1 MKKNVYYLLII
12 LLLFT
17 SGCITS
23 KQYLERGQYDMAV
36 RESVRKLQKN
46 KSKKNQIIVLE
57 QAYPKANEIDNDRI
71 VYLHTE
77 GRPDR
82 WEEIF
87 NIYNSMNE
95 RQKLVETVVPLTLDG
110 RIIRFQ
116 RVDYNMKI
124 VEAKN
129 KAADYFYH
137 HAKSLMDDNNRFAY
151 RQAYDE
157 FAKAKTY
164 ADIYSDID
172 EQMTT
177 SYNNGLAHVV
187 LIAVNSTPFKLPNDF
202 MISLIDFP
210 MENLNSFW
218 IKYYSRNSRN
228 NNYDLYVNVTLT
240 VADVSPNGSTKNEH
254 TETKKIK
261 DGWEYKL
268 DDKGNIMKDTL
279 GNPIKIDKYKT
290 ISCIVIETRQFKE
303 AIVQGAINYVD
314 PNSNQII
321 KSVPVSAK
329 HTFEHYFTNANG
341 DLDALTNE
349 TRAKL
354 KSQPAPYPLD
364 IDMIFA
370 AKETL
375 RQVILQALMDHR
387 GFVQS
392 KY

>member
-1 MKKNVYYLLII
+1 MKKNVYYLI
-12 LLLFT
+12 LFFYFFA
-17 SGCITS
+17 SGCISS

-46 KSKKNQIIVLE
+46 NSKKKEILVLE
-57 QAYPKANEIDNDRI
+57 QAFPKANEVDNDRI
-71 VYLHTE
+71 AYLHTE

-87 NIYNSMNE
+87 NIYSVMSD
-95 RQKLVETVVPLTLDG
+95 RQKLVETVIPLVVDG
-110 RIIRFQ
+110 RIVKFQ

-137 HAKSLMDDNNRFAY
+137 HAKSLMEDNNKFAY

-164 ADIYSDID
+164 ADIYSDIN
-172 EQMTT
+172 EQMTNC
-177 SYNNGLAHVV
+177 YNKGLAHVI

-210 MENLNSFW
+210 MENFNSFW

-228 NNYDLYVNVTLT
+228 NSYDLFVNVTLT
-240 VADVSPNGSTKNEH
+240 IIDVSPNGSTKNEH

-261 DGWEYKL
+261 DGWEYKV
-268 DDKGNIMKDTL
+268 DDKGNIMKDSV

-303 AIVQGAINYVD
+303 AVVQGAINYVD
-314 PNSNQII
+314 PSSNQII
-321 KSVPVSAK
+321 KSVPVIAK
-329 HTFEHYFTNANG
+329 HSFEHYYTNANG

-354 KSQPAPYPLD
+354 KSQPVPYPLD

-375 RQVILQALMDHR
+375 RQVILQALMDYR